1 MPQEM
6 VARVTCPNC
15 QQPFQV
21 RAEQVLDVR
30 DDPSAKSRVL
40 NGAVNVAMCPNCQ
53 MRGGLHLPFIYHDP
67 ENELALVF
75 MPMEAAQN
83 EVERQQ
89 EIGRLTSALMDSL
102 PAEDRKGYLLQPQIF
117 LSHETLVKEILKAEG
132 VTEEMMAEQEA
143 KAELLSRMLDTSSD
157 EVLGAMIKEN
167 NDKVDAAFFQLLT
180 ANLRMAQSAGQSEQA
195 QKLLDLQ
202 SKLFELTS
210 EGRKLR
216 ARAQVL
222 DRFQEEP
229 TRERLLDL
237 LVDSQD
243 QETRE
248 LLVTYGLSLLDY
260 RFFQLLTAR
269 VDGAEGD
276 ERERLAGLRKE
287 ILRIR
292 DEIEE
297 VVRAEYEARAGLL
310 RDLLLSDDPEALAR
324 RRRNELDDTFMN
336 MLLSSINDAERAG
349 NQEAVKS
356 LRAIYEMISGLFA
369 EGMPAELRLFNQLM
383 EADED
388 EIDSLLE
395 ENEELVTARLL
406 EFLERLQ
413 AQLQQEDEA
422 ESEANADAIA
432 RLDLLV
438 TKVRGRA
445 SSGPRVAVP
454 GA

>member
-1 MPQEM
+1 
-6 VARVTCPNC
+6 
-15 QQPFQV
+15 
-21 RAEQVLDVR
+21 
-30 DDPSAKSRVL
+30 
-40 NGAVNVAMCPNCQ
+40 

-157 EVLGAMIKEN
+157 EVLEAMIKEN
-167 NDKVDAAFFQLLT
+167 NDKVDAAFFQLLM

-269 VDGAEGD
+269 VDEAEGG

-287 ILRIR
+287 ILHIR

-310 RDLLLSDDPEALAR
+310 RDLMLSDDPEALAR

-445 SSGPRVAVP
+445 SSGPQVAVP